1 VFAPFIY
8 IEDSEDVDGSH
19 AVLAEPSRMSTFGP
33 PTLAMGT
40 AVTPGGSVIMAR
52 GPKIDPYYLIRQA
65 SHLATA
71 VTFRVLTRMSRVDWI
86 RSGS

>member
-65 SHLATA
+65 SHPATA
-71 VTFRVLTRMSRVDWI
+71 VTFRVLTGMSRVDWI

>member
-19 AVLAEPSRMSTFGP
+19 AVIAEPSRMSTFGP
-33 PTLAMGT
+33 PTLAMGS

-65 SHLATA
+65 CRPHLA
-71 VTFRVLTRMSRVDWI
+71 VTLSMLTEMGRVDWI